1 LFYKNRTYNQGTWP
15 LSEERTTLS
24 LSIRLSDCLIYLISL
39 ISLLVLYDGWI
50 GLARQDVR
58 RVLYAGLD
66 VASDNRKQE
75 QEQEQE
81 QAQESRGGE
90 IDR

>member
-1 LFYKNRTYNQGTWP
+1 MM
-15 LSEERTTLS
+15 
-24 LSIRLSDCLIYLISL
+24 
-39 ISLLVLYDGWI
+39 DGWI

-75 QEQEQE
+75 QEQEQ
-81 QAQESRGGE
+81 AQESRGGE